1 MKSIGVIPARWAS
14 TRFPGKVLAE
24 FNGKSMLQHVW
35 ERAKASRQLSDVLI
49 ACDHEN
55 VLNAAR
61 KFGAK
66 AVMTSADHPSGTDR
80 IAEAVKDLDVEIVV
94 NVQADEPLIRAKMI
108 DDLVGSLAADSYAQ
122 VATLILPVTNPVDL
136 DNPNVVKVVTDHN
149 GYALYFSRSKI
160 PFDRDHGADVKS
172 YYKHIGIYAYRKD
185 FLTGFKSLPASKLE
199 TTEKLEQLRVL
210 EAGYKIK
217 AVVTE
222 FETAGVDTQED
233 WQKVK
238 QVLERDMN

>member
-14 TRFPGKVLAE
+14 ARFPGKVLAE

-35 ERAKASRQLSDVLI
+35 ERAKAGRQLSDVLI

-108 DDLVGSLAADSYAQ
+108 DDLVEALSRDSYAQ

-136 DNPNVVKVVTDHN
+136 DNPNVVKVVIDHN

-160 PFDRDHGADVKS
+160 PFDRDRGADAKN
-172 YYKHIGIYAYRKD
+172 YYKHIGIYAYRKN
-185 FLTGFKSLPASKLE
+185 FLMGFKSLPASKLE

-217 AVVTE
+217 TVVTE
-222 FETAGVDTQED
+222 FETAGVDTMED
-233 WQKVK
+233 FERVK
-238 QVLERDMN
+238 EILEREGL